1 MAQIN
6 SGTQEKPTMLPKLLP
21 LCLAAICLSAGPT
34 LAQSAPA
41 APRTI
46 VLQHVVPAELLKSLH
61 WDNAKDL
68 PAGVLQITA
77 LPTTNALSIVATP
90 DGFAQVKEIVALADI
105 APRQVKMEFALAA
118 LTDAQLKAFGIRF
131 DLIPVP
137 GIKGLPPKTIKY
149 ASGKKVTAF
158 LRTLQARKMCPPAS
172 ALTTTTNTDAKLL
185 LSRYPLLPNVRGV
198 VLEATPRLGEDGAIT
213 LALSPLVVWHV
224 PGKANPDGT
233 PQLATEGLRGDRTVR
248 NGETMVYVNL
258 FAGSAG
264 PNKRLLLFVTPTV
277 LPQK

>member
-1 MAQIN
+1 
-6 SGTQEKPTMLPKLLP
+6 MLPKLP
-21 LCLAAICLSAGPT
+21 LCLAVICLSAGPAT
-34 LAQSAPA
+34 AQSAPA
-41 APRTI
+41 APQTI
-46 VLQHVVPAELLKSLH
+46 VLQHIVPGDLLKSLH

-68 PAGVLQITA
+68 PAGVTQITA
-77 LPTTNALSIVATP
+77 QPTTNALAVVATP
-90 DGFAQVKEIVALADI
+90 DGFAQVKEIVALADV
-105 APRQVKMEFALAA
+105 APRRVKMAFALAG
-118 LTDAQLKAFGIRF
+118 LTDAQIKASGIDF

-137 GIKGLPPKTIKY
+137 GVKGIPPKIIKY
-149 ASGKKVTAF
+149 ASGKKVTTF
-158 LRTLQARKMCPPAS
+158 LRTLQTRRVCPPAS
-172 ALTTTTNTDAKLL
+172 VLTTTTNTDAKLL
-185 LSRYPLLPNVRGV
+185 LSRYPLLPNVKGV
-198 VLEATPRLGEDGAIT
+198 VLEANPRLGEDGTIT